1 MKFKLLLFT
10 FLFTI
15 PSFGSGNIFS
25 LDPENEYRKLL
36 TSPDFL
42 NQKEILS
49 QKSCFVRTFFKIPLG
64 PRFCSFLKHF

>member
-15 PSFGSGNIFS
+15 SSFGSGNIFS

-49 QKSCFVRTFFKIPLG
+49 QKSCFVRTFFNPN
-64 PRFCSFLKHF
+64 CV